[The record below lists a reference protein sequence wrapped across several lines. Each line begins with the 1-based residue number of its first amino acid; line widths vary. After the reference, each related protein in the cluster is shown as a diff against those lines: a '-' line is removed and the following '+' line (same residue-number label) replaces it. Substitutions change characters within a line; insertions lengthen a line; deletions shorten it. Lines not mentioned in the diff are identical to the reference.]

1 MALCSRVLCLLL
13 LSSFRHVASDR
24 VKVSLPNVVEVRKGD
39 DAIINCSFTIP
50 GQANYTYL
58 HWLYE
63 KNGRVN
69 IYYVGQD
76 RQYAYDTEFK
86 DRIHVADNFTLYIS
100 EVTLQDER
108 TFVCQI
114 GAGSA
119 GFGENRTELRVYKSP
134 DPPDITVN
142 EVGILVTDEETPKI
156 ARCETK
162 NGHPVPNI
170 TWYKNKYP
178 LHQGN
183 KEVNIATT
191 VIKES
196 SGLYTVSSTLHSR
209 LSKDDKDA
217 FFYCE
222 VNYRLPGKDLM
233 MESERVNVTIF
244 YPMENVSLIVE
255 SPSRP
260 VTEGDNVGLRCKGDG
275 NPAPEYTFYRVWES
289 EDRKEM
295 EEEIKEARDG
305 LLMFESVRRNASG
318 HYRCRALDLNFV
330 VSLQA
335 DTMLSVNYL
344 DPIQMSRESPVELN
358 FGDNTTIVCSTMG
371 SQPSAIQ
378 WQWEEQVI
386 AIGPLLNLSSVD
398 YKSGG
403 QYSCVVTMPGVPG
416 LNASKGVTVVV
427 KGQPL
432 VSVSRH
438 LVQVVQN
445 DVLNVTCEAFGYP
458 APEITWSVNGSV
470 VHKREKH
477 PVSSE
482 LSVQVTKELLRSG
495 IKCSATNSLGRGEEL
510 ITLQEVTVTTR
521 PTITSTEQKRAESKG
536 VLIVAIIVCILA
548 IAVLG
553 AVLYFLYKKGKIPC
567 GHSGKQEITKPG
579 KQQED
584 IVVEMK
590 SDKAPEETE
599 LLPGP
604 TGEKPLPGDQGEKYI
619 DLRN

>member
-1 MALCSRVLCLLL
+1 MALYSRVLCLLL
-13 LSSFRHVASDR
+13 LSSFRHVVTDR
-24 VKVSLPNVVEVRKGD
+24 VEVLLPDVVEVRKGD
-39 DAIINCSFTIP
+39 NASIKCSFSIP
-50 GQANYTYL
+50 GQSNYTYL
-58 HWLYE
+58 RWLYE
-63 KNGRVN
+63 KNGRTN

-76 RQYAYDTEFK
+76 GQYAYDTEYK
-86 DRIHVADNFTLYIS
+86 DRIHMADNFTLFIS

-114 GAGSA
+114 GAGPA
-119 GFGENRTELRVYKSP
+119 VFGENRTELRVYKSP

-142 EVGILVTDEETPKI
+142 DVGILVTDEATPEI
-156 ARCETK
+156 AKCKSK
-162 NGHPVPNI
+162 NGHPAPNI
-170 TWYKNKYP
+170 TWYKNKYSM
-178 LHQGN
+178 HQDRDD
-183 KEVNIATT
+183 VNIATT

-196 SGLYTVSSTLHSR
+196 NGLYTVSSTLHSR
-209 LSKDDKDA
+209 LSKEDKDA
-217 FFYCE
+217 LFYCE
-222 VNYRLPGKDLM
+222 VNYRLPGMDLM
-233 MESERVNVTIF
+233 MESERVNVTIL

-260 VTEGDNVGLRCKGDG
+260 VTEGDSVELRCKGDG
-275 NPAPEYTFYRVWES
+275 NPAPEYTFYRIWES
-289 EDRKEM
+289 DDGTEM
-295 EEEIKEARDG
+295 EEELEGAIDG
-305 LLMFESVRRNASG
+305 LLMLEDVRRNTSG
-318 HYRCRALDLNFV
+318 HYRCRALDLNFA

-358 FGDNTTIVCSTMG
+358 LGDNTTIVCSTMG

-378 WQWEEQVI
+378 WQWKEQVI

-403 QYSCVVTMPGVPG
+403 HYSCVVTMPGVPG

-432 VSVSRH
+432 VSVKR
-438 LVQVVQN
+438 LVRVMQN

-458 APEITWSVNGSV
+458 APEITWSANGSV
-470 VHKREKH
+470 MHKRETH
-477 PVSSE
+477 RVSSE
-482 LSVQVTKELLRSG
+482 LIVKVTKELLKSG
-495 IKCSATNSLGRGEEL
+495 IKCSAANSLGSSEEL
-510 ITLQEVTVTTR
+510 ITLQEVKATTH
-521 PTITSTEQKRAESKG
+521 PTTTSTEQKRAESKG

-590 SDKAPEETE
+590 SDKSPEETE
-599 LLPGP
+599 LLSGP
-604 TGEKPLPGDQGEKYI
+604 TAEKPLPGDQGEKYI